1 MTQDLNS
8 FDVVTPAFDVVVTS
22 FDVVNSFLMCL
33 NYPSETLVVDPLMW
47 RTSFD
52 VNRML
57 DVSYSSLIPLV
68 GGASYN

>member
-1 MTQDLNS
+1 MMQDLNS
-8 FDVVTPAFDVVVTS
+8 FDVVIPSFDVVVSS
-22 FDVVNSFLMCL
+22 FDVVNFLCL
-33 NYPSETLVVDPLMW
+33 NHPSETLVVDPLMW